1 MHGFAMIDFH
11 VHCYP
16 AFLAKRAVDSVKE
29 NYYQVD
35 GTLDTQREWMR
46 QHHVEKSVL
55 LNMATRPDTMANV
68 NRFAAQSTCEEFIPF
83 GSVHPA
89 AKNALQEVEY
99 LYQQGIRGI
108 KFHTGHQNFDFDDTK
123 NTPLYRKIGSLG
135 MATIVH
141 CGDSAKS
148 PNHLVLPHTVA
159 RVIDAFQGAPFICA
173 HMGGIDMNSHELDL
187 LKQMPVLVDTALA
200 IRRMEAK
207 EFGLMV
213 RELGVER
220 VLFGSDH
227 PWGDF
232 FRTRDMVENSDL
244 TATEKKEIFY
254 GNAVSL
260 LNRIGQSGKL
270 IKRTLTCALTE
281 SPRP

>member
-1 MHGFAMIDFH
+1 MQGFAMIDFH

-68 NRFAAQSTCEEFIPF
+68 NRFAEQSVCEEFVPF

-89 AKNALQEVEY
+89 AENALQEVER

-108 KFHTGHQNFDFDDTK
+108 KFHTGHQNFDFDDIK
-123 NTPLYRKIGSLG
+123 NIPLYRKIGSLG

-148 PNHLVLPHTVA
+148 PDHLVWPHTVA

-173 HMGGIDMNSHELDL
+173 HMGGIDLNSPELDL
-187 LKQMPVLVDTALA
+187 LKQMPVLVDTALV

-207 EFGLMV
+207 EFGVMA

-220 VLFGSDH
+220 VLFGTDH

-244 TATEKKEIFY
+244 TATEKEKIFY
-254 GNAVSL
+254 GNAISL
-260 LNRIGQSGKL
+260 LNRINQSGK
-270 IKRTLTCALTE
+270 
-281 SPRP
+281 SV